1 MLYSLVTPR
10 LFRAL
15 CAIYAVMVALT
26 CATPVLAQ
34 GNITVNID
42 GMESGPGGKMVAYVT
57 VRDENGVPVSGL
69 TPQNFAIVE
78 DQRTSFPPEALSTR
92 VNPRAALSI
101 ALVIDLSGTM
111 RDQALTEARAASRA
125 LLETLLDEPNDPDR
139 AAFFGI
145 NGPVDINDLSIRE
158 EQEIGFTNDRNRI
171 LNLINVLEGSPGVA
185 TPLYDALFR
194 VIKITSRQQS
204 PRAIIVL
211 TDGQDP
217 RVSKLAADDP
227 IAEANRNNIPIFP
240 IGFSKGTINDTYLTR
255 LAVRTGG
262 TFTKAAQADELTGLF
277 QDILVKLSEQ
287 YVLTY
292 QTRLVRDAQ
301 PHAVIIRVD
310 SPKGK
315 AFDDEIFMFRD
326 VPTAAP
332 PTPTRAIEPAAVVAT
347 ATTEVAP
354 ATISQPEPP
363 LQPVPEPTPEPFPRN
378 VLTALNNFV
387 ADRGNLPYL
396 IGLIVALVLILAFLI
411 FLIIRRNRA
420 IQETSEEEYYPAGS
434 TGSGFEPPT
443 SAGASVPPTDVGI
456 SPHPTTAPPY
466 PAGGGITEA
475 ASTVQPFPGG
485 AFAQPTDRTPGVPVE
500 GGTVI
505 LPRGPKIQ
513 VAAILVNRK
522 QPQQRYDV
530 LPSTDIGRANTNTI
544 VLQNATVSRQHAKIK
559 AEKNEFVLFD
569 LGSANGTFVNDQR
582 ITDPVTLKD
591 GDVVRFG
598 ELEFLFKRLL

>member
-1 MLYSLVTPR
+1 MLGSFINSHLLRSL
-10 LFRAL
+10 L
-15 CAIYAVMVALT
+15 AVIVALT
-26 CATPVLAQ
+26 CITPVLAQ
-34 GNITVNID
+34 SNITVNID
-42 GMESGPGGKMVAYVT
+42 GMESGPAGRMTAYVT

-78 DQRTSFPPEALSTR
+78 DQRTSFPPDALSTR

-145 NGPVDINDLSIRE
+145 NGPVDINELSIRE
-158 EQEIGFTNDRNRI
+158 GQEIGFTNDRNRI

-240 IGFSKGTINDTYLTR
+240 IGFSKGTINDAYLTR
-255 LAVRTGG
+255 LAARTGG
-262 TFTKAAQADELTGLF
+262 AYTKAAQAGEITGLF
-277 QDILVKLSEQ
+277 QDILKKLSEQ

-332 PTPTRAIEPAAVVAT
+332 PTPTRASEPAAVIAT
-347 ATTEVAP
+347 ATTQAAP
-354 ATISQPEPP
+354 STVRQPEPQI
-363 LQPVPEPTPEPFPRN
+363 QPTPRPTPEPFPRN
-378 VLTALNNFV
+378 VLTTLNNFV
-387 ADRGNLPYL
+387 ADQGNLPYL
-396 IGLIVALVLILAFLI
+396 IGLMVALMLILAFLI
-411 FLIIRRNRA
+411 FLIVRRNRA
-420 IQETSEEEYYPAGS
+420 IQETPEEEYPPTGS
-434 TGSGFEPPT
+434 TGSGFEVPA
-443 SAGASVPPTDVGI
+443 SANASVPPTDVDISSRPATALHYPGI
-456 SPHPTTAPPY
+456 
-466 PAGGGITEA
+466 GGITETT
-475 ASTVQPFPGG
+475 STAQSFSGG
-485 AFAQPTDRTPGVPVE
+485 AFAQPSDRTSSAPVE

-513 VAAILVNRK
+513 AAAILVNRK

-530 LPSTDIGRANTNTI
+530 FPSTDIGRANTNTI

>member
-1 MLYSLVTPR
+1 MLHSPIILRLLRPLLV
-10 LFRAL
+10 
-15 CAIYAVMVALT
+15 IVVALAF
-26 CATPVLAQ
+26 ATPASAQ
-34 GNITVNID
+34 SNITVNID
-42 GMESGPGGKMVAYVT
+42 GMESGPGGQMTVYVT

-78 DQRTSFPPEALSTR
+78 DQRTSFPPDTLNTR
-92 VNPRAALSI
+92 INPRAALSV

-125 LLETLLDEPNDPDR
+125 LLETLLNEPNDPDR

-158 EQEIGFTNDRNRI
+158 AQEIGFTNDRNRI

-217 RVSKLAADDP
+217 RVSKLVSDDP

-240 IGFSKGTINDTYLTR
+240 IGFSKGAINDAYLTR
-255 LAVRTGG
+255 LAARTGG
-262 TFTKAAQADELTGLF
+262 TYTKATQAGELTGLF
-277 QDILVKLSEQ
+277 QDILTKLSEQ

-292 QTRLVRDAQ
+292 QTRLIRDAQ

-332 PTPTRAIEPAAVVAT
+332 PTPTRAIEGNVAAAVAAT
-347 ATTEVAP
+347 EAAP
-354 ATISQPEPP
+354 STVSQPEPTLP
-363 LQPVPEPTPEPFPRN
+363 PTPVPTPEPFPKN
-378 VLTALNNFV
+378 VLTAINDFV
-387 ADRGNLPYL
+387 ADRNNLPFL
-396 IGLIVALVLILAFLI
+396 IGAIVVLVLLLALLI
-411 FLIIRRNRA
+411 FLIIRRNWATREA
-420 IQETSEEEYYPAGS
+420 FEEEYYPTGS
-434 TGSGFEPPT
+434 TGPGFGPST
-443 SAGASVPPTDVGI
+443 SAGPSVPPTDVGI
-456 SPHPTTAPPY
+456 GPPPTTVPPY
-466 PAGGGITEA
+466 PAPGSATEA
-475 ASTVQPFPGG
+475 ARTAQPFPGG
-485 AFAQPTDRTPGVPVE
+485 AFAPPTDRTPAAPVE

-513 VAAILVNRK
+513 VSAILVNRN

-530 LPSTDIGRANTNTI
+530 LPSTDIGRGNTNTI
-544 VLQNATVSRQHAKIK
+544 VLQNNTVSRQHAKIK
-559 AEKNEFVLFD
+559 VDKGEFVLFD
-569 LGSANGTFVNDQR
+569 LGSANGTFVNEQR
-582 ITDPVTLKD
+582 ITDPTPLKD

>member
-1 MLYSLVTPR
+1 MLDLSIRYRQLR
-10 LFRAL
+10 WLL
-15 CAIYAVMVALT
+15 AVIVALT
-26 CATPVLAQ
+26 CITPVLAQ
-34 GNITVNID
+34 SNITVNID
-42 GMESGPGGKMVAYVT
+42 GMESGPAGRMTAYVT

-158 EQEIGFTNDRNRI
+158 GQEIGFANDRNRI
-171 LNLINVLEGSPGVA
+171 LNLINLLEGSPGVA

-204 PRAIIVL
+204 PRAIIIL

-217 RVSKLAADDP
+217 RISKLAADDP

-240 IGFSKGTINDTYLTR
+240 IGFSKGTINDAYLTR
-255 LAVRTGG
+255 LAARTGG
-262 TFTKAAQADELTGLF
+262 AYTKAAQANELTGLF
-277 QDILVKLSEQ
+277 QDILKKLSEQ

-332 PTPTRAIEPAAVVAT
+332 PTPTRASEPAAVIAT
-347 ATTEVAP
+347 ATAQTAP
-354 ATISQPEPP
+354 STIRQPEPQLRP
-363 LQPVPEPTPEPFPRN
+363 TPQPTPESFPGN
-378 VLTALNNFV
+378 VLTALNSFV
-387 ADRGNLPYL
+387 TDRGNLSYL

-420 IQETSEEEYYPAGS
+420 IQETSEEKYYPAGS
-434 TGSGFEPPT
+434 EGSGFELPT
-443 SAGASVPPTDVGI
+443 SERASVPPTNVEI
-456 SPHPTTAPPY
+456 SPRAADVHLHPAS
-466 PAGGGITEA
+466 GGITET
-475 ASTVQPFPGG
+475 ASTAQPFAGG